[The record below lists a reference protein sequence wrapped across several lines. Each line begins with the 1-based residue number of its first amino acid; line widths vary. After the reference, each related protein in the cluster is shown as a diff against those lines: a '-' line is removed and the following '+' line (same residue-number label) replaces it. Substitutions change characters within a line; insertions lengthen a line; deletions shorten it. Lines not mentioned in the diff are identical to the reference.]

1 MNLNHL
7 KPIIPN
13 LAGFFGLTEEVESL
27 STMQA
32 IRQLT
37 SGTTPLD
44 DYLSY
49 RYYDAE
55 KELFI
60 SDGNVVGFMVEIAPI
75 VGVDDGLYKNL
86 QHFFNDELPEHS
98 YLQFLLVASHEVE
111 GILQHW
117 QSSRTNQS
125 PLLEKITKKRADFI
139 RQQAINFGSSDGRIA
154 RDFRIFVSFSQ
165 IIMAKD
171 VGLSAIT
178 SFKAQLLSKFESLQL
193 APQICDASDLIA
205 LVRTMLQ
212 MQLAAGPQAK
222 ANLVVDPIS
231 LDNQASAKAIYDP
244 KTLLSRQMIHP
255 AQVQQISE
263 NEIRHLSSNL
273 TSRCYHIKE
282 LPLNFSL
289 LQMINLLGCNVRSS
303 MGIAARFIIS
313 YTVASNIGN
322 TSAHSLRS
330 RGKKLIES
338 ADKWYSKNDRSLKR
352 EAAEWQDIIDRSNE
366 GERFLTDYFQLMVT
380 STNDTIDVVEQSL
393 VSLYNMNNFK
403 LAVTQNLQFPAQL
416 SMLPLQQALMWN
428 SLKLFKLTRLVL
440 SKEVIARLPIHAEWK
455 GVPKSG
461 VLLHGRRGQLFNFNP
476 FYKLSSG
483 NYNICIFAPSG
494 GGKSVFLQELAVSQ
508 MAQNTRVFILD
519 IGQSF
524 ANICQLLD
532 GEMIQ
537 FGRNAPFS
545 LNPFASFHKEMNPND
560 KDEFLK
566 CTKGLLEV
574 MCNVGDDARGA
585 ADLEKAIVAAL
596 LESHYTLDISS
607 FARFLENSKSST
619 LRKYGATL
627 YPYTKEGLY
636 GKYFSGSRVA
646 SFKRLITVFE
656 FEEIK
661 NDPKL
666 LSIVLQILLMEVTNQ
681 FLTGDRQTPF
691 MIIVDE
697 AWMLLDFAASFFAAF
712 VRTVRKYG
720 GSLVICVQN
729 FTDLQKTQDHKTILE
744 NSTWTILLKQDEKG
758 LGAFRESEAFKDMIP
773 LIRSISLSPGK
784 YAEML
789 LYTTGVTVIGRLVL
803 DDYSNALYSTNS
815 DDFNFL
821 KRKREQGATLDDA
834 IEELVLRK
842 KINNR

>member
-1 MNLNHL
+1 MNLSHL
-7 KPIIPN
+7 KPILSN
-13 LAGFFGLTEEVESL
+13 LASYFGLAEEVEAL
-27 STMQA
+27 STVKA
-32 IRQLT
+32 IEQI
-37 SGTTPLD
+37 SAGTTPLD

-49 RYYDAE
+49 RYFDAE

-111 GILQHW
+111 AILDHW
-117 QSSRTNQS
+117 QQNRTNQS
-125 PLLEKITKKRADFI
+125 PLLKKITNKRADFV
-139 RQQAINFGSSDGRIA
+139 RDQAIAFGQSDGRIA
-154 RDFRIFVSFSQ
+154 RDYRIFVSFSQ
-165 IIMAKD
+165 IIDAKHKD
-171 VGLSAIT
+171 FSSIV
-178 SFKAQLLSKFESLQL
+178 SFKAQLLNKFETLQL
-193 APQICDASDLIA
+193 APEVCDASSLIA

-212 MQLAAGPQAK
+212 MEFESKAANSEYQATTK
-222 ANLVVDPIS
+222 P
-231 LDNQASAKAIYDP
+231 IYDD
-244 KTLLSRQMIHP
+244 KTLLSRQMVRP
-255 AQVQQISE
+255 AEVQQISE
-263 NEIRHLSSNL
+263 REIQHLSTNL
-273 TSRCYHIKE
+273 TSRCYHVKE
-282 LPLNFSL
+282 LPQHFSL

-313 YTVASNIGN
+313 YTVASNISSTG
-322 TSAHSLRS
+322 SHSICS
-330 RGKKLIES
+330 RGKKVIDS
-338 ADKWYSKNDRSLKR
+338 ADKWYSKNDRTLKR
-352 EAAEWQDIIDRSNE
+352 EASEWQDIIDRNGR
-366 GERFLTDYFQLMVT
+366 GERFLSEHWQLMVT
-380 STNDTIDVVEQSL
+380 STNNTIDIVEQSL
-393 VSLYNMNNFK
+393 VSLYNINNFK
-403 LAVTQNLQFPAQL
+403 LAVTQNLQFPVQL
-416 SMLPLQQALMWN
+416 SMLPMQQAVMWN
-428 SLKLFKLTRLVL
+428 ILNKFKLTRLAL
-440 SKEVIARLPIHAEWK
+440 SNEVIARLPIHAEWK

-476 FYKLSSG
+476 FYKLNSG

-494 GGKSVFLQELAVSQ
+494 GGKSVFLQELAISQ
-508 MAQNTRVFILD
+508 MAQNTRMFILD

-524 ANICQLLD
+524 ANICNLLD

-537 FGRNAPFS
+537 FGKASPFS
-545 LNPFASFHKEMNPND
+545 LNPFASFHKGMNPDD

-566 CTKGLLEV
+566 CTKSLLEV

-585 ADLEKAIVAAL
+585 ADMEKAMVAAL
-596 LESHYTLDISS
+596 FESNYTLDITS
-607 FARFLENSKSST
+607 FAKFLENSKSST

-636 GKYFSGSRVA
+636 GKYFSGTKVA

-681 FLTGDRQTPF
+681 FLTGNRQIPF

-729 FTDLQKTQDHKTILE
+729 FMDLQKTQDHKTILE

-758 LGAFRESEAFKDMIP
+758 LGAFKESEAFKDMIP

-784 YAEML
+784 FAEML

-821 KRKREQGATLDDA
+821 KKKREQGIHLDDA
-834 IEELVLRK
+834 VEELVLRK
-842 KINNR
+842 KISNK